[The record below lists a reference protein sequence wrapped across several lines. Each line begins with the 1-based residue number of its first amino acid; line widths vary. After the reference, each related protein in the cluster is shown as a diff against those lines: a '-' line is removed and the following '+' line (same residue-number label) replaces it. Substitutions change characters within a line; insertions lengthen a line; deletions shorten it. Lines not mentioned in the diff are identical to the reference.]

1 MVSATLPTV
10 SDTSLHILD
19 LKTRRKDSVLGE
31 LSEFARKLG
40 VAVEADVLTDTLIL
54 RERVGRSAL
63 GKGVALPH
71 ARSVAV
77 RTSRLI
83 VARSRRGVEWDAADG
98 PVHLVLLALSP
109 ADAPDDQHHD
119 FVARIATLGRLQRH
133 RARLLDA
140 TSEVEAATVVRE
152 ACG

>member
-1 MVSATLPTV
+1 MASATLPTV

-40 VAVEADVLTDTLIL
+40 VAVEADVLSETLML
-54 RERVGRSAL
+54 RERVGCSAL

-77 RTSRLI
+77 RSMRLI
-83 VARSRRGVEWDAADG
+83 VARSRRGVDWDAADG

-109 ADAPDDQHHD
+109 ADAADDTHHE
-119 FVARIATLGRLQRH
+119 FVARIAALGRLQRH

-140 TSEVEAATVVRE
+140 ASDLEAGAIVRE
-152 ACG
+152 VCG